1 MLCAQSTIFIREGC
15 FWVRGVLVFRAL
27 SQVERLTNREPW
39 PCGAGARLS
48 HAFPGRDFLM
58 VALLSAS
65 GTAFGVR
72 VRSDAGGNSARKEV
86 RCGIASAHSKKRST
100 PMRELGR
107 DVAGRASDHA
117 VRGQGAGVPSSRRS
131 KRASGRGRGRGARA
145 RGGLINWGQ
154 RLAIGGQRLAEG
166 PSRENALR
174 ARAEGLQYPWKDGDK
189 EAFRRSF
196 VGPSAYGPSEGLQ
209 GLQFESM
216 VHP

>member
-1 MLCAQSTIFIREGC
+1 MSL
-15 FWVRGVLVFRAL
+15 GVPAIMPSAVKALASPALV
-27 SQVERLTNREPW
+27 
-39 PCGAGARLS
+39 GAR
-48 HAFPGRDFLM
+48 
-58 VALLSAS
+58 
-65 GTAFGVR
+65 
-72 VRSDAGGNSARKEV
+72 E
-86 RCGIASAHSKKRST
+86 
-100 PMRELGR
+100 
-107 DVAGRASDHA
+107 RA
-117 VRGQGAGVPSSRRS
+117 GAGVGVGHGQGGADQLRGQRL
-131 KRASGRGRGRGARA
+131 AIGDSGLQLGTAA
-145 RGGLINWGQ
+145 CDWGQ